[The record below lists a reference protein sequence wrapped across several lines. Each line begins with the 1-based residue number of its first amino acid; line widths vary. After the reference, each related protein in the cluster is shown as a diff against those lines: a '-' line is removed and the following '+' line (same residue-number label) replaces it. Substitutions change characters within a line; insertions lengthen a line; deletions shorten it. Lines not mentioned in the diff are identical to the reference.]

1 MLELPDELTLAEGAG
16 VPENFWTV
24 WANLFEPAFGN
35 LLERPAEKALLVH
48 GGAGGIGST
57 ALALASHFGVR
68 TITTVSSAAKASRGG
83 AIHLLHPPSP
93 PRARRPEVCARAPC
107 ETSA

>member
-1 MLELPDELTLAEGAG
+1 MFPLVFILTRVHSACLGEGTYAVVFSAALRAALAEGAG

-35 LLERPAEKALLVH
+35 LLECPTEKSLLVH

-57 ALALASHFGVR
+57 ALALASLLGVR
-68 TITTVSSAAKASRGG
+68 TITTVRQ
-83 AIHLLHPPSP
+83 LQ
-93 PRARRPEVCARAPC
+93 PRQLRRVA
-107 ETSA
+107 